1 MCLQFAFYLSF
12 VLLYTYMCGN
22 NLIITFCGHGN
33 INIDQNVADKIKD
46 FLIEKIKQYPNAK
59 FYLGGYG
66 GFDSLVFSIL
76 RKLKKDF
83 PNIEL
88 VFISPYLDSSYSKLQ
103 IANEI
108 YDSTLYPPLETVPKK
123 FAILKRNEWMVDSC
137 DLLIAYVKYSWGGAR
152 KTLDYAIRK
161 KKPYINFAE

>member
-1 MCLQFAFYLSF
+1 M
-12 VLLYTYMCGN
+12 
-22 NLIITFCGHGN
+22 IITFSGHGS
-33 INIDQNVADKIKD
+33 INIDQGVADKIKD
-46 FLIEKIKQYPNAK
+46 FLFETIKKYPDVK

-66 GFDSLVFSIL
+66 YFDHLVFSIL
-76 RKLKKDF
+76 RKLKKGF

-88 VFISPYLDSSYSKLQ
+88 IFISPYLDSSYSKLQ

-108 YDSTLYPPLETVPKK
+108 YDCTLYPPLETVPKK
-123 FAILKRNEWMVDSC
+123 YAILKRNEWMVENC
-137 DLLIAYVKYSWGGAR
+137 DLLVAYVKYSWGGAR

>member
-1 MCLQFAFYLSF
+1 M
-12 VLLYTYMCGN
+12 
-22 NLIITFCGHGN
+22 IITFCGHGS
-33 INIDQNVADKIKD
+33 INIDQNAAGKIKE
-46 FLIEKIKQYPNAK
+46 FLITKIRQYPNTK

-66 GFDSLVFSIL
+66 GFDSLIFSIL
-76 RKLKKDF
+76 RKIKKDF

-108 YDSTLYPPLETVPKK
+108 YAEDVSTEIAPMTKK
-123 FAILKRNEWMVDSC
+123 FAILKRNEWMVDTC

-152 KTLDYAIRK
+152 KTLEYAIRK

>member
-33 INIDQNVADKIKD
+33 INIDQSVADKIKES
-46 FLIEKIKQYPNAK
+46 LIEKIRQYPNAK

-66 GFDSLVFSIL
+66 DFDSLAFSIL

-108 YDSTLYPPLETVPKK
+108 
-123 FAILKRNEWMVDSC
+123 
-137 DLLIAYVKYSWGGAR
+137 
-152 KTLDYAIRK
+152 
-161 KKPYINFAE
+161 